1 MIIKF
6 MLNEKEENP
15 CFMID
20 HHHRYDKAVY
30 SESNPLI
37 VTFDPSCSPASGHQ
51 AAAASVCNE
60 VCGEDAHATVVRLP
74 LPPVVLRLGP
84 GGDGDAVAGAEAQ
97 VAGLLTGEGVGRR
110 DDQRRAG
117 SAH

>member
-1 MIIKF
+1 

-15 CFMID
+15 CFMTN
-20 HHHRYDKAVY
+20 HHHYDKAVY
-30 SESNPLI
+30 SKSNPSI
-37 VTFDPSCSPASGHQ
+37 MNFDPSCSPASSHQ
-51 AAAASVCNE
+51 TSVCNE
-60 VCGEDAHATVVRLP
+60 VCGEDAHAAVVRLP

-110 DDQRRAG
+110 DDQRCAG